1 MPLMPS
7 ALKKQQ
13 FFVNL
18 GPPKNKSKKIKKSPK
33 GLESAAVKEH
43 EAI

>member
-1 MPLMPS
+1 LPESSCFSPIY
-7 ALKKQQ
+7 AHQKINQK
-13 FFVNL
+13 
-18 GPPKNKSKKIKKSPK
+18 KSKKIKKSPK

>member
-1 MPLMPS
+1 MNSQKNSYFSPIY
-7 ALKKQQ
+7 AHRKINQKKLKI
-13 FFVNL
+13 
-18 GPPKNKSKKIKKSPK
+18 IKKSPK

>member
-1 MPLMPS
+1 MTN
-7 ALKKQQ
+7 AHFAHNIRAQKQCQEDRILK
-13 FFVNL
+13 N
-18 GPPKNKSKKIKKSPK
+18 IKKSPK